1 MVPKLVCR
9 IITGREGECIP
20 SLPTEEAV
28 IPIPMIPNEDL
39 VYFFKPNYFGVH
51 YACQTAFAEDA
62 KCFIILAQ
70 NERAWKS
77 QEDAD
82 LVAC

>member
-1 MVPKLVCR
+1 LVRR
-9 IITGREGECIP
+9 IIAGREGESLP
-20 SLPTEEAV
+20 SLPTKEAV
-28 IPIPMIPNEDL
+28 IPFPIIPLEGL

-51 YACQTAFAEDA
+51 YAYQTAFAEDA
-62 KCFIILAQ
+62 KCFIILLAQ

-77 QEDAD
+77 QEDTD